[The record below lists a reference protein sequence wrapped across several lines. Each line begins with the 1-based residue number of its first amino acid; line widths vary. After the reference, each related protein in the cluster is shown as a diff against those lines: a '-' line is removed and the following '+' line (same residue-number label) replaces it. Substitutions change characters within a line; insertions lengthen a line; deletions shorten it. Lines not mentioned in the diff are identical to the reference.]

1 MLYVAAE
8 ALAKFV
14 SPEESAAGKVFPHIN
29 HIRQVSHRIAVAVA
43 EEAIRE
49 GQATKVKDTDNLAQF
64 IADKMYFPVRSCD
77 EFFACRHDY
86 PYSIFIALVLQQY
99 VPPIE
104 KREVTF

>member
-1 MLYVAAE
+1 MTVVGARTVTDKMLYVAAE

-49 GQATKVKDTDNLAQF
+49 GQATKVKDADNLAQF
-64 IADKMYFPVRSCD
+64 IANKMYFP
-77 EFFACRHDY
+77 E
-86 PYSIFIALVLQQY
+86 Y
-99 VPPIE
+99 VPLIE
-104 KREVTF
+104 KREVTI